1 MKTFLCEVKIVN
13 AIHALDVHRSHS
25 GRGKSGYDR
34 GYKMK
39 VFPFSLTPH
48 STVEKNTVR
57 TIEAWC

>member
-39 VFPFSLTPH
+39 VFPFSLTLH

-57 TIEAWC
+57 KIEAWC